1 MGKFLARL
9 LLFGFI
15 AVAAYVVL
23 LYKDVPLSEIN
34 FKELLEEHNVADI
47 FSTQSETSPELAV
60 NDNRTSEQPVN
71 GQEADDTADP
81 QEVTQKASTG
91 TKAAAEEAMK
101 ASPYGEL
108 KLELAR
114 GFQSRADQFT
124 ASYKGDRNK
133 LSAEMKGIIRE
144 ALSLDDYS
152 AYVLESYAYTI
163 RSWGGKS
170 NITVEAR
177 YRESVEETAMV
188 EAKADQVLAEILKPG
203 MNDHEKIKAIH
214 DWVVTHVEYDQ
225 SLTYYTAYHAVSLG
239 KAVCQG
245 YSLLGYVM
253 LKKSGFDVL
262 IAEGAVNTGE
272 HAWNM
277 VKLDGVWYH
286 LDLTWD
292 DPVGVQDDVIRYNYY
307 LRTDEEMRR
316 DHTWTRV
323 YPEAATAYAD
333 TLRELEREGSED
345 NKLRFGALKIAL
357 SLHWL
362 EPENTVSGVSELQQI
377 IASAASSRSMELQFR
392 YLDAEGFPEALEAA
406 FKQVGGGIGYHASYE
421 PYSGENSLL
430 VNLQLKYP

>member
-1 MGKFLARL
+1 MGKFLAKVL
-9 LLFGFI
+9 LLGFV
-15 AVAAYVVL
+15 AAAAYVVL
-23 LYKDVPLSEIN
+23 LYKDVPLSQIN

-47 FSTQSETSPELAV
+47 FTTQSETSPELAEKDV
-60 NDNRTSEQPVN
+60 NVSEQPA
-71 GQEADDTADP
+71 GGEDAAEAG
-81 QEVTQKASTG
+81 EETQKASTG

-101 ASPYGEL
+101 ASPYGEI

-114 GFQSRADQFT
+114 GFQSRSDQFT

-177 YRESVEETAMV
+177 YRESVEETAIV
-188 EAKADQVLAEILKPG
+188 EAKADQVLAEILKPD

-225 SLTYYTAYHAVSLG
+225 SLSYYTAYHAVSLG

-245 YSLLGYVM
+245 YSLLGYIM

-262 IAEGAVNTGE
+262 IAEGSVNTGE

-277 VKLDGVWYH
+277 VKLDGDWYH

-292 DPVGVQDDVIRYNYY
+292 DPVGVQDDIVRYTYY

-323 YPEAATAYAD
+323 YPEASTAYAD
-333 TLRELEREGSED
+333 TLRDLEREGSEEG
-345 NKLRFGALKIAL
+345 KLRFGALKIAL
-357 SLHWL
+357 GLHWL
-362 EPENTVSGVSELQQI
+362 EPENTVSGVSELQQV
-377 IASAASSRSMELQFR
+377 IASAASSRSMGLQFR
-392 YLDAEGFPEALEAA
+392 YLDAEGFQEALESA
-406 FKQVGGGIGYHASYE
+406 FQHVGGGIGYRASYE
-421 PYSGENSLL
+421 PYNGENSLL

>member
-1 MGKFLARL
+1 LGKFLARL
-9 LLFGFI
+9 LLLGF
-15 AVAAYVVL
+15 VAFVAYIVL
-23 LYKDVPLSEIN
+23 LYKDVPLTEKN
-34 FKELLEEHNVADI
+34 FKEMLEENNLADM
-47 FSTQSETSPELAV
+47 FSSQSETPPELAV
-60 NDNRTSEQPVN
+60 NNSRTPEQPVD
-71 GQEADDTADP
+71 GQDEGADAEAPEET
-81 QEVTQKASTG
+81 EKASAG
-91 TKAAAEEAMK
+91 TKAAVEEAMK

-108 KLELAR
+108 KLELAQ

-124 ASYKGDRNK
+124 AAYKGDRNK
-133 LSAEMKGIIRE
+133 LSAEMKGIIKE

-177 YRESVEETAMV
+177 YRESMEETAVV
-188 EAKADQVLAEILKPG
+188 EAKADQALDEVLKPG

-214 DWVVTHVEYDQ
+214 DWVVIHVEYDQ
-225 SLTYYTAYHAVSLG
+225 SLTYYTAYNAVSLG

-245 YSLLGYVM
+245 YSLLGYMM
-253 LKKSGFDVL
+253 LKKAGFDVL

-277 VKLDGVWYH
+277 VKLDGIWYH

-292 DPVGVQDDVIRYNYY
+292 DPVGVKDDKIRYNYY

-316 DHTWTRV
+316 DHTWTRI

-357 SLHWL
+357 GLHWL
-362 EPENTVSGVSELQQI
+362 EPENTVAGVAELKQI
-377 IASAASSRSMELQFR
+377 IASAASSRSMGLQFR

-406 FKQVGGGIGYHASYE
+406 FQHVGGGIGYQASYE
-421 PYSGENSLL
+421 PYGGEQSLL
-430 VNLQLKYP
+430 VHLQLKYP